1 MQKPSIL
8 LVDDND
14 IDILIAKKYLEM
26 SDFFSAIHTA
36 GDGEDALKIVKKV
49 QPNYV
54 LLDINMPILD
64 GWGFLDLFEM
74 PSNKKTIQPKII
86 MLTSS
91 ISEKDEE
98 RALNNPHVSHFLVK
112 PINSVKIKQFL
123 ENH

>member
-1 MQKPSIL
+1 MI
-8 LVDDND
+8 
-14 IDILIAKKYLEM
+14 
-26 SDFFSAIHTA
+26 FFSAIHTA

>member
-74 PSNKKTIQPKII
+74 PSNKK
-86 MLTSS
+86 
-91 ISEKDEE
+91 
-98 RALNNPHVSHFLVK
+98 NNTTQDYNAYV
-112 PINSVKIKQFL
+112 
-123 ENH
+123 